1 MSRCKEIWEDLCRAH
16 IGSDEKL
23 LYGNFCYIFSAQLY
37 FIWFAIFQSYGI
49 LFLLYEFI
57 YQLHGIIF
65 LLYGSWCHNFPAL
78 YSTFVGKPIS
88 HRNIVQLRVKLILH
102 RITFQDDFVWNYI
115 AIAFQANFAY
125 NCIFHIKNVDLIL
138 HRFIIK
144 LCFKLILHRIK
155 LVLNAMLILHRFTL
169 NFNCVSSRFPTKF
182 HFKLILHVV
191 NHHWW

>member
-1 MSRCKEIWEDLCRAH
+1 MLLKSVLLWERFIRCSMQFPVLCTFSRYHAIVMCGYYETFMSRCKEIWEDLCRAH

-49 LFLLYEFI
+49 LCLLYEFI

-102 RITFQDDFVWNYI
+102 RITFQDNFV
-115 AIAFQANFAY
+115 
-125 NCIFHIKNVDLIL
+125 
-138 HRFIIK
+138 
-144 LCFKLILHRIK
+144 
-155 LVLNAMLILHRFTL
+155 
-169 NFNCVSSRFPTKF
+169 
-182 HFKLILHVV
+182 
-191 NHHWW
+191 